1 MNSNLHYIFT
11 IVLTLTLLSSCKT
24 KTKDQ
29 NPVEA
34 ETSSNEYTILGTIKN
49 IPDSTWIY
57 LSKSNKEKDSTLIIN
72 EKFQYSGNVEEPT
85 SMFAY
90 TKNPKEG
97 FFQFY
102 VENQEIKIEATK
114 GDSKNAIISGGKTQK
129 ENEILTKRKDSLNKE
144 FDKIQELYRTGKVAE
159 KNRDS
164 LQMHS
169 KKIRNQIQEVEIQFI
184 KDFPDSYVS
193 GQILK
198 IYNTTFEKNKVIKL
212 YESLSD
218 KIKTSKN
225 GLAIKHFLSL
235 PETPNI
241 GDKYID
247 FELPDTKG
255 KKVKLSD
262 INGKYILIEFW
273 ASWCGPCIEENP
285 KLVKT
290 YNKYKNQNF
299 EIIGVS
305 LDINKKHWVKA
316 IEKDKLPWVNI
327 SDLKGDKTDVSMI
340 YGVNGIPS
348 NFMIDEKGVIIA
360 KNLRGLQL
368 ENKLKELFQ

>member
-1 MNSNLHYIFT
+1 MNSNISHIFT
-11 IVLTLTLLSSCKT
+11 IVLSVILLFSCKT
-24 KTKDQ
+24 EKKDQ
-29 NPVEA
+29 NPVEV

-72 EKFQYSGNVEEPT
+72 EKFQYKGNVEAPT

-129 ENEILTKRKDSLNKE
+129 ENEILIKRKDSLNKE
-144 FDKIQELYRTGKVAE
+144 FDKIQELYRAGKVAK

-169 KKIRNQIQEVEIQFI
+169 KKIRNQIQEIEIQFI
-184 KDFPDSYVS
+184 KEFPDSYVS

-198 IYNTTFEKNKVIKL
+198 IYSTTFEKNKVIEL

-218 KIKTSKN
+218 RIKTSKN
-225 GLAIKHFLSL
+225 GLAIKQFLSL
-235 PETPNI
+235 PETPEI

-255 KKVKLSD
+255 KTVKLSD
-262 INGKYILIEFW
+262 IKGKYILIEFW
-273 ASWCGPCIEENP
+273 ASWCGPCIKENP
-285 KLVKT
+285 KLIKA
-290 YNKYKNQNF
+290 YNKYKNQGF
-299 EIIGVS
+299 EIIGIS
-305 LDINKKHWVKA
+305 LDVNKKNWLKA
-316 IEKDKLPWVNI
+316 IEKDRLPWVNI
-327 SDLKGDKTDVSMI
+327 SDLKGDRNDAALI
-340 YGVNGIPS
+340 YGVNMIPA
-348 NFMIDEKGVIIA
+348 NFMIDQEGIIIA
-360 KNLRGLQL
+360 KNLRGSQL